1 MFIDKSVNFGF
12 HLRRFDKLWFFLKNL
27 PWYTAYSKV
36 SNIVMT
42 MRRTSLNL
50 APLKTKTR
58 NRQSSWSL
66 SGITYFLCP
75 VRLPTKVES
84 VPDGGGGIPR
94 RVDLFLPIWRHSWYC
109 FLTLDCRYEVKSSM
123 AFLCLTNPYWC
134 SKRVAKP
141 LQARALFKMICNLIT
156 LFKVISY

>member
-1 MFIDKSVNFGF
+1 MISVCFKQPCRLFTFTESCRKFWNFIEGTLMFIDKSVNFGF

-84 VPDGGGGIPR
+84 VPDGVGGIPR
-94 RVDLFLPIWRHSWYC
+94 RVDPSGATPDIAS
-109 FLTLDCRYEVKSSM
+109 
-123 AFLCLTNPYWC
+123 
-134 SKRVAKP
+134 
-141 LQARALFKMICNLIT
+141 
-156 LFKVISY
+156 